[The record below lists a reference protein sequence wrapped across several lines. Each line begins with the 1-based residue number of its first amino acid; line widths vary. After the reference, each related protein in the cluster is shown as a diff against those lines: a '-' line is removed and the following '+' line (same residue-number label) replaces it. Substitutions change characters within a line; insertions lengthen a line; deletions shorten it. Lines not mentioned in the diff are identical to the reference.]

1 MYPYDIDPRS
11 YINSALALQ
20 TPTGA
25 GMPRMTPASHSYYG
39 PTHQALAD
47 TLAAAL
53 ARQASNAGLFAPP
66 TTPGVSG
73 GLMAPAGTTPSASFF
88 RMPSDFSKPV
98 YIPPVSTPAAPST
111 GVSNT
116 AQTSSGGGHNGPS
129 QPIYSSDFTRS
140 NGPVGTQYGFT
151 GPYDNGGGP
160 GNSFVDG
167 TFFGGIGNFFN
178 SLFNPAPP
186 PTSIDALGSDTKT
199 TAEAPAPTYRL
210 SSNDLMGGLG
220 PQASITGTPL
230 APPSNDMMPGIG
242 AQPSITGTDIGT
254 PMQEPSQTL
263 NGLLTG
269 NYEPVTGYSN
279 NFSRLTSADL
289 TPAPNADVSQA
300 VTAPNANA
308 SQAVTAPNADVSQA
322 VTAGVAP
329 AALSTPTPYRLST
342 TDLSQPTFT
351 GTQFSSQP
359 GDVMPA
365 IAPNSSIIGTP
376 LPDLSIS
383 ANAGSLLGNPSQTLN
398 AVSPATETA
407 PAIAP
412 DSSIIG
418 TPLPDLSV
426 DPNSLPWNGG
436 LLSPTPAAPSTPQVI
451 QVGEPTTIQNKIQD
465 QLPTA
470 PEDLQAQAE
479 AVAQANSAATRQQA
493 EQAAA
498 QEAANLA
505 NRQVVQST

>member
-25 GMPRMTPASHSYYG
+25 GMPQMTPAYHSYYG
-39 PTHQALAD
+39 PTHQALSD

-53 ARQASNAGLFAPP
+53 ARQASNAGLFALP

-73 GLMAPAGTTPSASFF
+73 GLLAPAGTTPSASFF

-279 NFSRLTSADL
+279 NFSPLTSADL
-289 TPAPNADVSQA
+289 TPAPNADVSQ
-300 VTAPNANA
+300 T
-308 SQAVTAPNADVSQA
+308 VTAPNADVSQA
-322 VTAGVAP
+322 VTA
-329 AALSTPTPYRLST
+329 PTPDSKPFSIGQALLGLLT
-342 TDLSQPTFT
+342 PDIQPSYPRAGPSVVGSFDTN
-351 GTQFSSQP
+351 
-359 GDVMPA
+359 
-365 IAPNSSIIGTP
+365 APNTP
-376 LPDLSIS
+376 VLTQVATPYIS
-383 ANAGSLLGNPSQTLN
+383 AAPQYPAGQGIDPTANQSQGEGDSGGDGGGDGGGGGDSRGGPITKKKLFGNKPNNGDDGWGTLKQGEY
-398 AVSPATETA
+398 VIRPESVKV
-407 PAIAP
+407 
-412 DSSIIG
+412 
-418 TPLPDLSV
+418 LP
-426 DPNSLPWNGG
+426 PG
-436 LLSPTPAAPSTPQVI
+436 LLSALNNIYKSPNPKKTLR
-451 QVGEPTTIQNKIQD
+451 G
-465 QLPTA
+465 L
-470 PEDLQAQAE
+470 LG
-479 AVAQANSAATRQQA
+479 
-493 EQAAA
+493 
-498 QEAANLA
+498 
-505 NRQVVQST
+505 